1 MKKSI
6 IYKMISIA
14 LFIIAI
20 FALVCGI
27 TATGHGFLD
36 LSNIVRGVCYC
47 IAAILAILAWI
58 FFKKSKVI

>member
-1 MKKSI
+1 
-6 IYKMISIA
+6 MISIA